1 MNIFSKLFTCL
12 LFLTLSFSP
21 LHGQKKDS
29 LEIMIGQM
37 IMGGVRDFYDTG
49 IKQELLADI
58 KAGRLGG
65 IILFEKNLL
74 PVDSKKELASLILEC
89 QKNSNT
95 PLLVSIDEEGG
106 RVNRLKPKYG
116 FHKPPSAESLGKIN
130 NLDTTRYYS
139 GLTAKAL
146 YDLGIN
152 VNFAPNVDVNIN
164 PDNPVI
170 GKIGRSFSLDYQTVA
185 AHAAAYISG
194 HDEYNIAT
202 AIKHFPGHGSS
213 KDDTHLGVADVSET
227 WVIEEIYPYKML
239 IDSNVV
245 KAVMTSHVVNRSLDE
260 SKLPGT
266 LSNKIVNGV
275 LRGLL
280 GFDGVVFTD
289 DMQMKAIADNYG
301 LEKSIE
307 LAINGGVDVLVFA
320 NNVPNHDVV
329 TVREVFDMINQM
341 VSEGQI
347 TKQRITESYQ
357 RITALKGQLGL
368 LEPNYSRKLQKR
380 LKDLN

>member
-1 MNIFSKLFTCL
+1 
-12 LFLTLSFSP
+12 
-21 LHGQKKDS
+21 
-29 LEIMIGQM
+29 MIGQM

-170 GKIGRSFSLDYQTVA
+170 GKIGRSFSSDYQTVA